1 MSASEI
7 SVFWYSPASLVSPMA
22 SESEETL
29 VLPPHELLERFEG
42 INVAGVS
49 QYTDIP
55 IFMA

>member
-7 SVFWYSPASLVSPMA
+7 SSGILLQLSPMA

-55 IFMA
+55 FFMA